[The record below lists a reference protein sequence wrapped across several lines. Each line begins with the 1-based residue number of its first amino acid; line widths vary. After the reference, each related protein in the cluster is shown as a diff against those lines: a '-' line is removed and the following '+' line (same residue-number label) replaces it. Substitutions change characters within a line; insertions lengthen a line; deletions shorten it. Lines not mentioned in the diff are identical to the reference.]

1 MAEMNVAGGGGH
13 KKGSKKVRSK
23 KMSTRVDLTAMVDL
37 GFLLITFFMLATTMN
52 KPKTMEVN
60 KPAKD
65 EEKEEKKE
73 DPIKMSKTATLMLG
87 AKDKLYAYVSPDEI
101 DLEVPLE
108 IDSIDYSPRGLR
120 KFVQRRQNEVEEQWG
135 DREMLFVMI
144 KPLPSSSVKNIV
156 DVLDEMTISEVKRY
170 AIMEPNDPIDSL
182 VCVITGQSR
191 K

>member
-60 KPAKD
+60 KPAK
-65 EEKEEKKE
+65 EEEDKKEEE
-73 DPIKMSKTATLMLG
+73 PAIKMSKTATLMLG
-87 AKDKLYAYVSPDEI
+87 AGDKCYVYVSPDEI
-101 DLEVPLE
+101 SPDLSLE
-108 IDSIDYSPRGLR
+108 LDSVDYSPKGLR
-120 KFVQRRQNEVEEQWG
+120 KYIQRRQSEVQAQWG
-135 DREMLFVMI
+135 DQDELFVMI
-144 KPLPSSSVKNIV
+144 KPLPGSTVKNIV
-156 DVLDEMTISEVKRY
+156 DVLDEMTINDVKRY
-170 AIMEPNDPIDSL
+170 AILEPNDPIDSL
-182 VCVITGQSR
+182 VALQTGQKR